1 MKEMEKVRLKD
12 VIDVKKMEEILQNF
26 SDVTGLGAI
35 IATPDGKNIT
45 KPINFTEHCL
55 LVRDTL
61 HGKKGCFRSDAELG
75 MLSLQKGG
83 VAISPCHCEIIDLA
97 APLLVNGKCWGYV
110 LCGQVF
116 LSPPTEEMVKR
127 ATDRAKNFGI
137 APDVYLEKF
146 SKIKVVSQDYLIAA
160 GNMLQVIASY
170 LIELGLNKLMQE
182 KLLEETKRRSEYE
195 NIIKTLELKTLQSQV
210 KPHFL
215 FNTLNTAARLAYLE
229 NAPRTAELVYSLASL
244 LRYSLRNPDQ
254 LVSLKEEISCLKHY
268 LHIQEIRYGDHIKS
282 QIDVPTEI
290 ENILLPIMTL
300 QPIVENAIIHGLE
313 EKEEGGIITIR
324 AYQKDETIFIEVR
337 DNGVGIDKKMLEVI
351 KGNIEEGKGHLTGL
365 GLQNVDRR
373 LKMYFGKESG
383 LEITSEKG
391 NGTLVVLKIPII
403 KKGVENNEIQSNDL

>member
-1 MKEMEKVRLKD
+1 
-12 VIDVKKMEEILQNF
+12 
-26 SDVTGLGAI
+26 
-35 IATPDGKNIT
+35 
-45 KPINFTEHCL
+45 
-55 LVRDTL
+55 
-61 HGKKGCFRSDAELG
+61 
-75 MLSLQKGG
+75 
-83 VAISPCHCEIIDLA
+83 
-97 APLLVNGKCWGYV
+97 
-110 LCGQVF
+110 
-116 LSPPTEEMVKR
+116 MVKR

-282 QIDVPTEI
+282 QINIPTEI

>member
-1 MKEMEKVRLKD
+1 MGEVKLRD
-12 VIDVKKMEEILQNF
+12 VIDVKKAEEILQNF

-35 IATPDGKNIT
+35 IATPDGESIT
-45 KPINFTEHCL
+45 KPSNFTEHCL

-75 MLSLQKGG
+75 RLSLQKGG
-83 VAISPCHCEIIDLA
+83 VAISLCHCEIIDLA
-97 APLLVNGKCWGYV
+97 APLLVDGKCWGYV

-127 ATDRAKNFGI
+127 AIDRAKNFGI
-137 APDVYLEKF
+137 APEVYLEKF
-146 SKIKVVSQDYLIAA
+146 LKIKVVPQDYIIVA
-160 GNMLQVIASY
+160 GNMLQIIASY

-210 KPHFL
+210 NPHFL

-229 NAPRTAELVYSLASL
+229 NAPRTAEIIYSLASL
-244 LRYSLRNPDQ
+244 LRYSLRNLDQ
-254 LVSLKEEISCLKHY
+254 LVALKEEISYLKHY
-268 LHIQEIRYGDHIKS
+268 LHIQEIRYKDHIKS

-290 ENILLPIMTL
+290 ENVLLPVMSL

-313 EKEEGGIITIR
+313 EKEEGGVINIK
-324 AYQKDETIFIEVR
+324 AYQKDETIFIEVK

-351 KGNIEEGKGHLTGL
+351 KNDIEKGKGHTTAL

-373 LKMYFGKESG
+373 IKMYFGKEYG
-383 LEITSEKG
+383 LEIRSEKG

-403 KKGVENNEIQSNDL
+403 KKEVGKYNEIQSNDL